1 MSLAQKVALVTGG
14 ARGIGLACARLLAS
28 RGAAVCVCD
37 VSLDGDS
44 AAGQLRE
51 AHPSSRATFVPCD
64 VSDRGSV
71 DACIAKVVET
81 YGRLDWVVANA
92 GIVKAAPFL
101 ESMYRSPP
109 PPALGSECSQSTVPN
124 RSSLPLH
131 PLAFFIIASI
141 SADTLACSSTCS
153 TRPTPNALHVP
164 RCSVGARLGRRC
176 GRAGRPA
183 GMGAREGIDTQ
194 NVRTD
199 GWAGGQA
206 MAVAEGRSKRAER
219 LD

>member
-1 MSLAQKVALVTGG
+1 MDTLSTRCSSVS
-14 ARGIGLACARLLAS
+14 ARAMPVRVRCPS
-28 RGAAVCVCD
+28 RTEKQAVCVCD

-101 ESMYRSPP
+101 ESMYLS
-109 PPALGSECSQSTVPN
+109 LIHISEP
-124 RSSLPLH
+124 
-131 PLAFFIIASI
+131 
-141 SADTLACSSTCS
+141 
-153 TRPTPNALHVP
+153 TRPY
-164 RCSVGARLGRRC
+164 
-176 GRAGRPA
+176 
-183 GMGAREGIDTQ
+183 
-194 NVRTD
+194 
-199 GWAGGQA
+199 
-206 MAVAEGRSKRAER
+206 
-219 LD
+219 